1 MRRFDP
7 NTKSLESLSNCTKNH
22 YSAGPPPLAAPDH
35 VIDNDIGGHSDDENA
50 WDYWEN

>member
-22 YSAGPPPLAAPDH
+22 YSAGPPLAVPDH